1 MIVKDHRGQGCV
13 SVFRMAL
20 AVSLCV
26 AAPVMAGVGQ
36 SGAPGTS
43 SEQPIETS
51 VTERADHQTFRAET
65 FRAKEWGLDEP
76 EWQRYQSLMQ
86 GIRGSVS
93 PATLSPIE
101 VLGIHARSA
110 EERRRYAEQWAAMMR
125 DDAERILAFQRAYD
139 DAQRRLFPNGF
150 LIDPGAVASTKQDQ
164 GLAEKFAW
172 QPSDRVL
179 FFTDTQCPTCDAV
192 LERLVSQI
200 TQFSGIDLYLIDVF
214 AGEESR
220 IREWA
225 ASKQIDPQWVSEH
238 KITLNIDGGAL
249 GKVSAHTGLPRQE
262 LPVLI
267 LRRGDR
273 LMPLPV
279 SRF

>member
-1 MIVKDHRGQGCV
+1 MVIEHRM
-13 SVFRMAL
+13 RKPAIAL
-20 AVSLCV
+20 MGFCLCITLPV
-26 AAPVMAGVGQ
+26 NADTRQAAESKSSNAPTVEQ
-36 SGAPGTS
+36 STTQHIESPTS
-43 SEQPIETS
+43 
-51 VTERADHQTFRAET
+51 RAEQ
-65 FRAKEWGLDEP
+65 WGLDLT

-93 PATLSPIE
+93 PATLSPLE

-110 EERRRYAEQWAAMMR
+110 DERRRYAEQWAVMMR
-125 DDAERILAFQRAYD
+125 GDAERILAFQRAYD

-150 LIDPGAVASTKQDQ
+150 LIDPGVAASTKPDQ
-164 GLAEKFAW
+164 GLAGKFAW
-172 QPSDRVL
+172 QSSDRVL

-200 TQFSGIDLYLIDVF
+200 KQFSGIDLYLIDVF

-220 IREWA
+220 IRDWA

-238 KITLNIDGGAL
+238 KITLNIDAGAL
-249 GKVSAHTGLPRQE
+249 GKVTAHTGLQGQD

-267 LRRGDR
+267 LRRDDR
-273 LMPLPV
+273 LTPLPV